1 MKCSNCG
8 SASFK
13 EGRQCP
19 LKKGNAVCISCCK
32 KCEYYNVHNPY
43 VACTYYIK
51 ARKDQEERKIVERR
65 KDLKAVVEK
74 YNKAR
79 EEQDLVSAVIL
90 LAEKIRIEK
99 WFIANGIEV

>member
-1 MKCSNCG
+1 M
-8 SASFK
+8 
-13 EGRQCP
+13 
-19 LKKGNAVCISCCK
+19 
-32 KCEYYNVHNPY
+32 
-43 VACTYYIK
+43 
-51 ARKDQEERKIVERR
+51 ERR